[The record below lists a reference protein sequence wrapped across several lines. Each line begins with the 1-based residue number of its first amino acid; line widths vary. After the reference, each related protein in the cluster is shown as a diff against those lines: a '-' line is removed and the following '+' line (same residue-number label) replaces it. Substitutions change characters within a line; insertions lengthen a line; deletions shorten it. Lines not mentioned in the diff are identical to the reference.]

1 MEYAWLIAMII
12 ALVGYIITQLG
23 CCYENI
29 TITIVGFMI
38 MYISIFFIITFH
50 K

>member
-23 CCYENI
+23 CANESI
-29 TITIVGFMI
+29 TITIVGFTI
-38 MYISIFFIITFH
+38 MYISIIFYYKFS
-50 K
+50 